1 MPNTKLRD
9 RVLNSHNNTI
19 DKLFPIAGKIVL
31 EKKTSLRKFLDVQ
44 KTCAVTIKPKNNP
57 FHPKGN
63 IHSFVFQWVALNSTF
78 VNLNVWSNVKSRY
91 I

>member
-31 EKKTSLRKFLDVQ
+31 EKKTGLCKLMDVQ
-44 KTCAVTIKPKNNP
+44 KTCIASTKSKGSP

-63 IHSFVFQWVALNSTF
+63 IHSFVFHWVTLNRTF